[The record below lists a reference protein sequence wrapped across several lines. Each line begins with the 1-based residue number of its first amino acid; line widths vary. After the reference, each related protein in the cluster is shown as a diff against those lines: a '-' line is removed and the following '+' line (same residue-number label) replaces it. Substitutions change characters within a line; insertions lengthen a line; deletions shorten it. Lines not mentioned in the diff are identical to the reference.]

1 MLTKEEVKAIQE
13 AMEMRR
19 KKIELHRESI
29 DKLKRINQRDF
40 QVLEKYWDE
49 KYSKY
54 KKGK

>member
-1 MLTKEEVKAIQE
+1 MLTKEEVKAIQD